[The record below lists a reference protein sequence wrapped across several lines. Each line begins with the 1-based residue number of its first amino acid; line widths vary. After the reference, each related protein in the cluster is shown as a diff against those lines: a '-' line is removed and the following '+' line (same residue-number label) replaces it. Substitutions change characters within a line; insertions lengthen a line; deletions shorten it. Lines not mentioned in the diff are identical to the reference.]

1 MCCFK
6 GAGQDREVDMLKEL
20 QLSLL
25 LVLLLVCV
33 FFYQLNLKSGCVFS
47 CLPPQ
52 KSQQDPEA
60 LLGQGHGI
68 VFIETSERMEPTP
81 LVSCAVESAAKIY
94 PGQPVAFFMKGF
106 HNTTR
111 LPSNSTYPGFS
122 LLSAIDNVFF
132 FPLDM
137 EKLFEDTPL
146 LSWYTHVSVQRN

>member
-1 MCCFK
+1 
-6 GAGQDREVDMLKEL
+6 MLKEL
-20 QLSLL
+20 QFFLL
-25 LVLLLVCV
+25 VVLLLVCV

-47 CLPPQ
+47 CLPQ
-52 KSQQDPEA
+52 QSQQDPEA

-94 PGQPVAFFMKGF
+94 PGQPVAFFMKGLY
-106 HNTTR
+106 NATR
-111 LPSNSTYPGFS
+111 PSNSTYPGFS

-137 EKLFEDTPL
+137 ERLFEDTPL